1 MPPKGVRRPAA
12 VKAKAAPR
20 GGPHRRGALGL
31 RRPASAPAVRERER
45 SLKEIG
51 VGEWLSSG
59 LVIFEGQY
67 WDEKVIVAGKV
78 EGFET
83 RGEEGFLRV
92 VAQGTQSE
100 TLLRYLG
107 GVSEK
112 RLWAHLCGTP
122 CEALIWE
129 DGVIHITQWKKAAE
143 PLEPWMSNLLEV
155 KPGAAEVDELARLRT
170 EALRIE
176 DKMPRKED
184 EKEKDKRSKSR
195 KRRRSRK
202 RRSSETRSRPRKM
215 RVRPQKKVEEL
226 YKDTGMDPSL
236 EVRKKF
242 LKKAKRKTKR
252 RGKKKNTSTES
263 QSSSESSHKSGGEA
277 ASSSAQRLKLFSED
291 TVIQEVAE
299 NYPGTLTTSWVT
311 SCQDHLLQSR
321 GEVETLHDGALPA
334 LARKY
339 VRMILFHRMS
349 PPMQREALTLSTA
362 LDYLVK
368 ARPSEACDLL
378 VQRLKSLE
386 AMVGGVH
393 FSVATRMELLGDER
407 TMAASTQ
414 EALEA
419 AKKASEMEKTFNR
432 ASKPMGRLWENPG
445 GGKANLKGGKG
456 DGKKGKNKD
465 GKGKDGEK
473 KGG

>member
-1 MPPKGVRRPAA
+1 M
-12 VKAKAAPR
+12 
-20 GGPHRRGALGL
+20 
-31 RRPASAPAVRERER
+31 RRPASAPAVGERER
-45 SLKEIG
+45 SPKEVG

-59 LVIFEGQY
+59 LLVFEGHY

-100 TLLRYLG
+100 TLLKYLG
-107 GVSEK
+107 GASER
-112 RLWAHLCGTP
+112 RLWVHLCGAP

-129 DGVIHITQWKKAAE
+129 DGVIHITQWRKAPE
-143 PLEPWMSNLLEV
+143 PLEPWMTNLLEV
-155 KPGAAEVDELARLRT
+155 RAGAAEADELARLRA
-170 EALRIE
+170 EAQKAE
-176 DKMPRKED
+176 DKIPRKED
-184 EKEKDKRSKSR
+184 VEEKDKRSKPR
-195 KRRRSRK
+195 KRKRSR
-202 RRSSETRSRPRKM
+202 RRKSSETRSRTRKM
-215 RVRPQKKVEEL
+215 RVRPQKKAEEL
-226 YKDTGMDPSL
+226 YKDTGMDTRL

-242 LKKAKRKTKR
+242 LRKAKKKTKKK
-252 RGKKKNTSTES
+252 GKKKDSSSES
-263 QSSSESSHKSGGEA
+263 QSSSKSSHDSGGGA
-277 ASSSAQRLKLFSED
+277 ASSGTQRLKLFSED

-339 VRMILFHRMS
+339 VRMILYHRMS

-368 ARPSEACDLL
+368 ARPSEACDLI

-419 AKKASEMEKTFNR
+419 AKRASEMEKTFNR
-432 ASKPMGRLWENPG
+432 ASKPMGRVWENPG
-445 GGKANLKGGKG
+445 GGKGNPKGNKG
-456 DGKKGKNKD
+456 DGKKGKDKD
-465 GKGKDGEK
+465 GKGKQGEK